1 MATQK
6 DLLKTAILKVGSNGA
21 MPSNQAITLVNKV
34 NSNSPNGHET
44 VGYVAPCDGVLSAFF
59 QGSGINS
66 GTTPGVDITDA
77 DGRRYAARTTDGS
90 VHMTLRKGCAASARY
105 YEASQSVAQWIVRF
119 TKTIGGG
126 IADTFR
132 RSLAIFSEVRYGFA

>member
-21 MPSNQAITLVNKV
+21 MPSNQIITLVSKSNF
-34 NSNSPNGHET
+34 NSPNSYET
-44 VGYVAPCDGVLSAFF
+44 VEYVAPCDGVLSAFF

-66 GTTPGVDITDA
+66 GMAPGVDITDA
-77 DGRRYAARTTDGS
+77 DGHRHAARTTDGS
-90 VHMTLRKGCAASARY
+90 VHMNLRKGCAAGVRF
-105 YEASQSVAQWIVRF
+105 YEASHSVAQWAVRF

-126 IADTFR
+126 AVSFFR
-132 RSLAIFSEVRYGFA
+132 SIFMREARYA